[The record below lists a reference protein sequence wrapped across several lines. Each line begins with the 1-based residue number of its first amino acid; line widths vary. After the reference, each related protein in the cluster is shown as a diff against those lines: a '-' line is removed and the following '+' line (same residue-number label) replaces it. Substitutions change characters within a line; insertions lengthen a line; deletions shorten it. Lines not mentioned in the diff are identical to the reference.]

1 MRSIVPKKT
10 SKRSTDAAPT
20 LLSHGGKVL
29 SMVVVDAYN
38 AEMRSAEGFV
48 GDRASRRA
56 FQAILDEWRERVSR
70 SGEDPLGEKPS
81 EELSKKHLDK
91 VLTEGD
97 AEAAGVVHAAIEE
110 FAQEFAQVIRRF
122 LKLKDWKDTEA
133 IVVGGGLRQSR
144 IGELAIGRTSV
155 LLKSDGHDIALKPIR
170 HDADHGGLIGCIQLV
185 PGWILSGHDSI
196 LAVDI
201 GGSNIRAGIVEL
213 RRKKSAD
220 YSQAAV
226 GHFELWRHSED
237 QPERE
242 DTVQRL
248 VDMLKGLIRRAEKEG
263 ANLAP
268 FIGIGCPGVILQDG
282 SIERGAQN
290 LPGNWEHKSF
300 NLPARL
306 REAIP
311 KIGDH
316 ETVIVMHNDAVVQ
329 GLSEVPWMR
338 DFNHWGV
345 LTIGT
350 GLGNARFSN
359 RRDDEEDEADEDE
372 EEEEEED
379 EEEEDEDDEDEDDD
393 LDEEEEEEDEA

>member
-1 MRSIVPKKT
+1 MRIAHGRIAIKKM
-10 SKRSTDAAPT
+10 SKRSTEATPT
-20 LLSHGGKVL
+20 LLAHGGKVL

-70 SGEDPLGEKPS
+70 SGDDPLGEKPS
-81 EELSKKHLDK
+81 EEISKKQLDR

-97 AEAAGVVHAAIEE
+97 AEAAGLVHAAIEE

-144 IGELAIGRTSV
+144 IGELAIGRTAV
-155 LLKSDGHDIALKPIR
+155 LLKADGHDLQLKPIR

-201 GGSNIRAGIVEL
+201 GGSNIRAGLVEL

-226 GHFELWRHSED
+226 GHFELWRHSDD

-242 DTVQRL
+242 DAVDRL
-248 VDMLKGLIRRAEKEG
+248 IDMLKGLIRRAERDN

-268 FIGIGCPGVILQDG
+268 FIGIGCPGVILPDG

-290 LPGNWEHKSF
+290 LPGNWEHKNF
-300 NLPARL
+300 NLPQRL

-316 ETVIVMHNDAVVQ
+316 ETVVVMHNDAVVQ

-338 DFNHWGV
+338 EFDHWGV

-350 GLGNARFSN
+350 GLGNARFTN
-359 RRDDEEDEADEDE
+359 RSDDDEDEDE
-372 EEEEEED
+372 EEEED
-379 EEEEDEDDEDEDDD
+379 ESD
-393 LDEEEEEEDEA
+393 

>member
-1 MRSIVPKKT
+1 MRTAHGRIAIKKM
-10 SKRSTDAAPT
+10 SKRATDATPT

-70 SGEDPLGEKPS
+70 AGDDPLGEKPS
-81 EELSKKHLDK
+81 DEISKKHLDR
-91 VLTEGD
+91 VLAEGD

-144 IGELAIGRTSV
+144 IGELAIGRTAV
-155 LLKSDGHDIALKPIR
+155 LLKADGHDIELKPIR
-170 HDADHGGLIGCIQLV
+170 HDADHAGLIGCIQLV
-185 PGWILSGHDSI
+185 PSWILAGHDSI

-201 GGSNIRAGIVEL
+201 GGSNIRAGLVEL

-220 YSQAAV
+220 YSQAAI
-226 GHFELWRHSED
+226 GHFELWRHGEE

-242 DTVQRL
+242 DAVERL
-248 VDMLKGLIRRAEKEG
+248 IDMLKGMIRRAERDN

-268 FIGIGCPGVILQDG
+268 FIGIGCPGVILADG

-290 LPGNWEHKSF
+290 LPGDWEHKRF
-300 NLPARL
+300 NLPQRL

-338 DFNHWGV
+338 DFEHWGV

-350 GLGNARFSN
+350 GLGNARFTN
-359 RRDDEEDEADEDE
+359 RSDEEDDVEDE
-372 EEEEEED
+372 EED
-379 EEEEDEDDEDEDDD
+379 E
-393 LDEEEEEEDEA
+393 

>member
-1 MRSIVPKKT
+1 MRIIQGRIVSKKT
-10 SKRSTDAAPT
+10 PKRSSDAAPA
-20 LLSHGGKVL
+20 LLSHGGNVL

-70 SGEDPLGEKPS
+70 AGDDPLGEKPS
-81 EELSKKHLDK
+81 EEISKKYLDK

-144 IGELAIGRTSV
+144 IGELAIGRTAV
-155 LLKSDGHDIALKPIR
+155 LLKADGHDIELKPIR
-170 HDADHGGLIGCIQLV
+170 HDADHAGLIGCIQLV

-226 GHFELWRHSED
+226 GHFELWRHTED
-237 QPERE
+237 EPGRE
-242 DTVQRL
+242 DAVDRL
-248 VDMLKGLIRRAEKEG
+248 IEMLKGLIKRAEKDN

-268 FIGIGCPGVILQDG
+268 FIGIGCPGVILSDG
-282 SIERGAQN
+282 AIERGAQN
-290 LPGNWEHKSF
+290 LPGDWEHKSF
-300 NLPARL
+300 NLPQRL
-306 REAIP
+306 REGIA

-316 ETVIVMHNDAVVQ
+316 ETVVVMHNDAVVQ

-338 DFNHWGV
+338 EFQHWGV

-350 GLGNARFSN
+350 GLGNARFTN
-359 RRDDEEDEADEDE
+359 RSDEE

-379 EEEEDEDDEDEDDD
+379 EAEE
-393 LDEEEEEEDEA
+393 